1 VKKHCQKFWKSQST
15 LLERGEET
23 TKAQSLKSWGNLSDT
38 TETISTHGLKRRIS
52 MEILGNRYARI
63 VEENKMFFP
72 NYKRIAQE
80 SAEKEL
86 GGDYND
92 ETNNDPKTKK

>member
-1 VKKHCQKFWKSQST
+1 
-15 LLERGEET
+15 
-23 TKAQSLKSWGNLSDT
+23 
-38 TETISTHGLKRRIS
+38 

-63 VEENKMFFP
+63 VEENEMFFP
-72 NYKRIAQE
+72 NYKRTAQE

-92 ETNNDPKTKK
+92 EADNDPTTKK

>member
-1 VKKHCQKFWKSQST
+1 
-15 LLERGEET
+15 
-23 TKAQSLKSWGNLSDT
+23 
-38 TETISTHGLKRRIS
+38 

-63 VEENKMFFP
+63 VEENKMYFP

-92 ETNNDPKTKK
+92 ETNNDPRTKK

>member
-1 VKKHCQKFWKSQST
+1 
-15 LLERGEET
+15 
-23 TKAQSLKSWGNLSDT
+23 
-38 TETISTHGLKRRIS
+38 

-63 VEENKMFFP
+63 VEENKMYFP

-92 ETNNDPKTKK
+92 EEDNEISSEK

>member
-1 VKKHCQKFWKSQST
+1 MKEHCQKYWKSQST

-23 TKAQSLKSWGNLSDT
+23 TKAQSLKNWENSLDT
-38 TETISTHGLKRRIS
+38 TEMISTHGLKRRIS
-52 MEILGNRYARI
+52 MEILGDRYARI
-63 VEENKMFFP
+63 VEENEMFFP
-72 NYKRIAQE
+72 NYKRTAQE

-92 ETNNDPKTKK
+92 EADNDPTTKK